1 MPEVHDAIDV
11 TALAAAVAAFVPRPA
26 DGLSDAE
33 LMDEQRA
40 LAEVRRRVDARSAEL
55 ADAIAYRSRR
65 ELGHSGLAQ
74 RLGART
80 PEKLVQTLTG
90 SSFREAQTLIRV
102 GELIATPPADAPP
115 PTPWLVDVAAA
126 VTSGSPL
133 PRGGRRHPH
142 RARHPHRR
150 RLRR

>member
-1 MPEVHDAIDV
+1 MPQVHEATDV
-11 TALAAAVAAFVPRPA
+11 AALTAVVAAFVPRPT

-33 LMDEQRA
+33 LMDEQRTM
-40 LAEVRRRVDARSAEL
+40 AEVRRRVDARSAEL

-90 SSFREAQTLIRV
+90 SSFREAQTFIRV
-102 GELIATPPADAPP
+102 GELIAIH
-115 PTPWLVDVAAA
+115 PT
-126 VTSGSPL
+126 L
-133 PRGGRRHPH
+133 PR
-142 RARHPHRR
+142 
-150 RLRR
+150 